1 MMARPGRLPREEQTL
16 PPNIQRALAAR
27 ASGSNWN
34 VAAEVGN
41 ITPANLRK
49 WRKHPDAAG
58 YLQECVLHNIEDANS
73 FIADHAPAL
82 AQRLVELG
90 LDRNTRPYAAIQA
103 ISESFKILSTNIAD
117 RENREELKTIKAAL
131 DRLEGVNTVDIYAES
146 ES

>member
-1 MMARPGRLPREEQTL
+1 MPCRHPRIKINGL
-16 PPNIQRALAAR
+16 IP
-27 ASGSNWN
+27 
-34 VAAEVGN
+34 
-41 ITPANLRK
+41 
-49 WRKHPDAAG
+49 AG
-58 YLQECVLHNIEDANS
+58 YLQECIQHNIEDANTY
-73 FIADHAPAL
+73 IADHAPAL
-82 AQRLVELG
+82 AARLVELG

>member
-1 MMARPGRLPREEQTL
+1 MEGKAENPYVVCIVGLKGIKVQKERKEVTYVTIISLMMEEEFREQR
-16 PPNIQRALAAR
+16 NIFGKMVEIKINAGKQADLR
-27 ASGSNWN
+27 
-34 VAAEVGN
+34 EV
-41 ITPANLRK
+41 L
-49 WRKHPDAAG
+49 
-58 YLQECVLHNIEDANS
+58 L
-73 FIADHAPAL
+73 FIANVSTAWIA
-82 AQRLVELG
+82 RLVALG